1 MLFTVLPLV
10 YEGLMHGHPL
20 IASFLGQLS
29 SLERSAREARVPL
42 VAGQVEA
49 LRQTLLSLAAE
60 RGRQEEALAEANMH
74 AAVLGSRVER
84 LEQGLE
90 DNKRRYTDS
99 LRSFD
104 RFRQAF
110 EIVES
115 LRSLD
120 NLPDLL
126 ERLAAHFSVGLMR
139 LALDE
144 DDFGPLTPDGYPLL
158 PQSLLDRLAGAIRAD
173 GARSYVGP
181 ATGTPAELFGA
192 SGSARWGSCFVYP
205 VEDRFRPGHWVG
217 LITVADIRTERY
229 LPEMATDY
237 MEHFCDV
244 LSHAVA
250 EVADRRRA
258 GQLREDVERI
268 TQHDLKSPLSAILSL
283 PQFLLE
289 SPNLDTQQRELVR
302 MMLDAGRRMQGMIT
316 LSHSLYQMEQGT
328 YALTPVTLDGE
339 ALMRT
344 IWEDV
349 GAPYRAANM
358 ALIVDASEPGFPLQ
372 GEELLC
378 YTMLANLIKNAL
390 EASEPGDSV
399 RVTLRRVPDW
409 VELSVRNRRDVAEEL
424 RESFFEKYAT
434 AGKAGGSGLGT
445 YSARLIAETHGGS
458 IALETGQGQGTA
470 VKVWLPDAR

>member
-1 MLFTVLPLV
+1 
-10 YEGLMHGHPL
+10 MHGHPL
-20 IASFLGQLS
+20 IASLLGQLG

-42 VAGQVEA
+42 LTGQVEA
-49 LRQTLLSLAAE
+49 LRQSLLALSAD
-60 RGRQEEALAEANMH
+60 RVHQEEALAEANMH
-74 AAVLGSRVER
+74 AAILGSRVER
-84 LEQGLE
+84 LEHGLE
-90 DNKRRYTDS
+90 DNKKRYTDS

-110 EIVES
+110 EVVEA

-120 NLPDLL
+120 TLPDLL

-144 DDFGPLTPDGYPLL
+144 DDFGPYTPRDYPLL
-158 PQSLLDRLAGAIRAD
+158 PQSLLDRLAGAIRA
-173 GARSYVGP
+173 GGSRSYVGP
-181 ATGTPAELFGA
+181 AAGTPAELFGEQD
-192 SGSARWGSCFVYP
+192 SRRWGSCFVYP

-217 LITVADIRTERY
+217 LITVADVRTERY
-229 LPEMATDY
+229 LPDMATDY

-244 LSHAVA
+244 LSHAVT
-250 EVADRRRA
+250 EVADRRKA

-268 TQHDLKSPLSAILSL
+268 TQHDLKSPLSAILAL

-289 SPNLDTQQRELVR
+289 SPNLDAQQRDLVR

-316 LSHSLYQMEQGT
+316 LSHSLYQMERGT
-328 YALTPVTLDGE
+328 YVLMPVILDGV
-339 ALMRT
+339 ALVRT

-349 GAPYRAANM
+349 GSPYRSAKM
-358 ALIVDASEPGFPLQ
+358 DMVIEASEPEFPLQ

-378 YTMLANLIKNAL
+378 YTMLANLLKNAL
-390 EASEPGDSV
+390 EASEPGDVV
-399 RVTLRRVPDW
+399 RVSLRREPGW
-409 VELSVRNRRDVAEEL
+409 SELSVKNSREVPEDL

-458 IALETGQGQGTA
+458 IALSTGQGQGTT
-470 VKVWLPDAR
+470 VTVWLPDER